1 MTLTREDWLQVAE
14 QQSVQTR
21 SMILSVAVNLI
32 AELGYSRFSTSLLAE
47 RANVSRGAL
56 QHHFGNRK
64 VDLVLAV
71 AEHVYARFKENADRT
86 IPADASLATRI
97 EQTLDSAFETYSG
110 PEAVVL
116 LELWMAARSDEALK
130 AALTPVMARL
140 DDAIGSG
147 LASRFSASAA
157 NVERVEAVRYLARFM
172 FRGMTL
178 ERQLWTNEALERRV
192 VALMKELMITA
203 LVDRPTE

>member
-14 QQSVQTR
+14 QQSLQTR
-21 SMILSVAVNLI
+21 SMILSMAVDLI

-47 RANVSRGAL
+47 RASVSRGAL

-64 VDLVLAV
+64 TDLVLAV
-71 AEHVYARFKENADRT
+71 AEHVYGRFQQNADRI
-86 IPADASLATRI
+86 IPADASLETRI
-97 EQTLDSAFETYSG
+97 EKTLDSAFEIYSG

-116 LELWMAARSDEALK
+116 LELWMAARSDDTLK
-130 AALTPVMARL
+130 AKLAPVMARL

-147 LASRFSASAA
+147 LASRFSSTQATT
-157 NVERVEAVRYLARFM
+157 ERVEAVRYLARFM

-178 ERQLWTNEALERRV
+178 ERQLWTNEGLERRV
-192 VALMKELMITA
+192 VDLMKELMIA
-203 LVDRPTE
+203 VLVDRPIE